1 VRSIA
6 KVVHEFDDV
15 IIMVD
20 SVSGFSAAEMRTD
33 EWGIDF
39 LLTGSQKALALPPG
53 LAFGVASARML
64 ERSANSPNKGFYFD
78 LEQFESNAE
87 KYQSPSTPG
96 LSVMFA
102 LQVQL
107 KRILAEGLEARW
119 ARHTAMAERTYAW
132 VQEMRDSGVELS
144 LVAPEGYRS
153 PGVTAIRVPEGVAA
167 PDLVKKMGDRGY
179 VIGGGYGKWK
189 PETFRIG
196 HMGEQ
201 TVETL
206 DGLLAQLTEVVR

>member
-1 VRSIA
+1 
-6 KVVHEFDDV
+6 
-15 IIMVD
+15 
-20 SVSGFSAAEMRTD
+20 
-33 EWGIDF
+33 
-39 LLTGSQKALALPPG
+39 
-53 LAFGVASARML
+53 
-64 ERSANSPNKGFYFD
+64 
-78 LEQFESNAE
+78 
-87 KYQSPSTPG
+87 
-96 LSVMFA
+96 MFA

-132 VQEMRDSGVELS
+132 VQEMRDAGVGLS

-153 PGVTAIRVPEGVAA
+153 PGVTAIRVPDGVAA
-167 PDLVKKMGDRGY
+167 PDIVKAMGERGY

-196 HMGEQ
+196 HMGEH